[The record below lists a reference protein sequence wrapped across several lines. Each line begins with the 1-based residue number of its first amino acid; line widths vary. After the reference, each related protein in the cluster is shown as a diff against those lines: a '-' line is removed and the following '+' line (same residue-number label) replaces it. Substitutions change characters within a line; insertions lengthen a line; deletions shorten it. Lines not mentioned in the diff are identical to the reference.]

1 MIKYQADKMLKHMI
15 EIRKKYFDPI
25 TTESFIDSTFNHF
38 KMKQNY
44 KIYFSLFTI
53 FLFALSFGFIPAVD
67 AADDRTK
74 LEAEMINPST
84 GKDDGKA
91 KFEQRDDRTTF
102 SVEIEDQTS
111 DSTFK
116 IRLDGT
122 ILGTFT
128 TDDSGFADFNLDS
141 RDGDNIP
148 PVTSGSIVEVI
159 DSNQNVVLSGK
170 MIGIDGTQDSTSPVP
185 PHESDPVSTTNVII
199 PFGAKDKDVTE
210 FYVPS
215 SISVNLSETIT
226 WTNQDD
232 TDHTVTSRTNG
243 VFNSG
248 LFGTSQSFSHQF
260 TVDGTYEYFCQL
272 HPWMT
277 GTVVAGKGGDV
288 SAPPEPVPQPPTDPT
303 PPPTPTNPSNPQ
315 NPSQYT
321 VTIPTGAAEQTI
333 TEFYL
338 PNSIS
343 IKVSDSILWK
353 NSDIGFHTVTSGKG
367 SSNGFFD
374 SGLYGPGETFSRQF
388 TSAGT
393 FDYFCLVHPW
403 MTGKVLVNTADSS
416 IASPSQPTS
425 TPIEPSLPPTTQ
437 DSQPDPQPI
446 PEPNPESKVF
456 EIIIP
461 QGAALQTVE
470 EYYLPS
476 KISINTSDSI
486 IWKNNDEGFHT
497 VTSTDGGIF
506 DSGLYG
512 PSESFSF
519 QFNKAGNFDYFCAV
533 HPWMT
538 GSVVVTGQE
547 KTNKSETTEAVLS
560 PLKQMKEG
568 IMAKNIQ
575 CKTGYDL
582 ILKTGKEFGAC
593 VKPASLPILIQRGW
607 GL

>member
-1 MIKYQADKMLKHMI
+1 M
-15 EIRKKYFDPI
+15 R
-25 TTESFIDSTFNHF
+25 
-38 KMKQNY
+38 QNY
-44 KIYFSLFTI
+44 KISFSLFTI
-53 FLFALSFGFIPAVD
+53 FTIVIFFGFIQAVD

-91 KFEQRDDRTTF
+91 KFEQRDDRKTF
-102 SVEIEDQTS
+102 SVEIEDQKS

-116 IRLDGT
+116 IKLNGT
-122 ILGTFT
+122 ILGTFI

-141 RDGDNIP
+141 RDGDTIP
-148 PVTSGSIVEVI
+148 HVTSGSRVEVV

-170 MIGIDGTQDSTSPVP
+170 MIGTDGTQDVSSPVP
-185 PHESDPVSTTNVII
+185 PPVSEPVSTTKVII
-199 PFGAKDKDVTE
+199 PFGAKDKNVSE

-215 SISVNLSETIT
+215 AISVSLSETIT

-232 TDHTVTSRTNG
+232 TEHTVTSRSSG

-277 GTVVAGKGGDV
+277 GTVIAGKGGDV
-288 SAPPEPVPQPPTDPT
+288 SAPPEPTPQSPSNPAPV
-303 PPPTPTNPSNPQ
+303 PTPTPTPTPTPSNPQ
-315 NPSQYT
+315 SPSQFT
-321 VTIPTGAAEQTI
+321 VTIPSGAAEQTI

-343 IKVSDSILWK
+343 IRVFDSILWK
-353 NSDIGFHTVTSGKG
+353 NSDIGFHTVTSGQG
-367 SSNGFFD
+367 SSNGLFD
-374 SGLYGPGETFSRQF
+374 SGLYGPGETFSHQF
-388 TSAGT
+388 TSVGT

-403 MTGKVLVNTADSS
+403 MSGKVLVNPASS
-416 IASPSQPTS
+416 LIASPSQPTT
-425 TPIEPSLPPTTQ
+425 TPIEPSLPPIPQ
-437 DSQPDPQPI
+437 DSLPDPQPI
-446 PEPNPESKVF
+446 PEPNPASKILEV
-456 EIIIP
+456 IIP

-486 IWKNNDEGFHT
+486 TWKNQDEGFHT
-497 VTSTDGGIF
+497 VTSAEGGLF
-506 DSGLYG
+506 DSGLFG
-512 PSESFSF
+512 PTKSFSF

-547 KTNKSETTEAVLS
+547 KTNQSETTKTILS
-560 PLKQMKEG
+560 PLKQMNKG
-568 IMAKNIQ
+568 IMAKNVQ

-582 ILKTGKEFGAC
+582 IVKTAKELGAC
-593 VKPASLPILIQRGW
+593 VKPTSLPVLIQRGW
-607 GL
+607 GQ